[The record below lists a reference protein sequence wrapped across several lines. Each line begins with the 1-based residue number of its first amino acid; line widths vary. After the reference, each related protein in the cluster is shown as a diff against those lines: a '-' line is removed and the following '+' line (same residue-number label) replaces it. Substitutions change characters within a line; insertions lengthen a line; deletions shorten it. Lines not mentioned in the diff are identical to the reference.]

1 MSQLSKK
8 LSRQSRYRAGFAC
21 ALRKGSRGEILHY
34 VLPRSAVAK
43 IAVKYSIRRA
53 IFEPLLQPGERY
65 LPTTWLHSHIFLWR
79 QSQIIIYLLA
89 VGDKSPIWGKNSLGG
104 TTLFCPKKTQCAS
117 LARLVSGMFLPVGLC
132 ILEAFQPRRL
142 VGNPNSHTAEFR

>member
-1 MSQLSKK
+1 MSQLSKN

-43 IAVKYSIRRA
+43 IAFKSSIRRV
-53 IFEPLLQPGERY
+53 IFEPLLQPGGDI
-65 LPTTWLHSHIFLWR
+65 LPLRGCIHIFFSGGNLRSSFTSLPLEISLRFGKKISWR
-79 QSQIIIYLLA
+79 HH
-89 VGDKSPIWGKNSLGG
+89 
-104 TTLFCPKKTQCAS
+104 LFCPKKTHCAS

-132 ILEAFQPRRL
+132 IPEAFQSRRL
-142 VGNPNSHTAEFR
+142 VGNPNSHRAEFR